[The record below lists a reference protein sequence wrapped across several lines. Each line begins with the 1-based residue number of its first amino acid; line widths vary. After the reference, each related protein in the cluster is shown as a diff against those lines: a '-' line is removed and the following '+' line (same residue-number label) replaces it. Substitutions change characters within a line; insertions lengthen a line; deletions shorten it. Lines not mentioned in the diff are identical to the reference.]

1 MAQNRSKASSSKSGS
16 VLYGV
21 LAGLILGLG
30 LATGVAYYVTKA
42 PMPFVDKVTREKAQ
56 TQIPENVDP
65 NGALHEAESSGGS
78 APNDTLANAS
88 PATPGSTNGK
98 AATPSLNDEIGA
110 LLVTLGA
117 PEPADKK
124 GAAAPAS
131 TSTPA
136 PAHSTAPT
144 PTHSATPAPAA
155 ATATARSTTKAIV
168 PPAKSAETKAEDKK
182 SVKLASTQTTYYL
195 QAGAYR
201 SAKDADSIRA
211 QIILLGLPV
220 QVQKVQVDGATLNR
234 VRVGP
239 FKGIDEMNRS
249 RARLSE
255 AKIDSSVVR
264 P

>member
-1 MAQNRSKASSSKSGS
+1 MAQNRRKASSSKSGS

-78 APNDTLANAS
+78 VPNDTLANS
-88 PATPGSTNGK
+88 SHPATPGSTNGK
-98 AATPSLNDEIGA
+98 AGTPSLNDEIGA

-117 PEPADKK
+117 PEPTDKK
-124 GAAAPAS
+124 GAAAAAP

-136 PAHSTAPT
+136 PAHSTAPAT
-144 PTHSATPAPAA
+144 THSSAPAPAA
-155 ATATARSTTKAIV
+155 APRSTTKAAV
-168 PPAKSAETKAEDKK
+168 PPAKPAETKAEDKK
-182 SVKLASTQTTYYL
+182 PVKLASTQTTYYL

-201 SAKDADSIRA
+201 SANDADAIKA

-220 QVQKVQVDGATLNR
+220 QVQKVQFDGATLNR

>member
-1 MAQNRSKASSSKSGS
+1 MAQNRRKASSSKSGS

-88 PATPGSTNGK
+88 HPGTPGSTNGK

-117 PEPADKK
+117 PEPTDKK
-124 GAAAPAS
+124 GAGAPAS
-131 TSTPA
+131 TPTPA
-136 PAHSTAPT
+136 PAHSA
-144 PTHSATPAPAA
+144 APAPAA
-155 ATATARSTTKAIV
+155 APHRTTKAVV
-168 PPAKSAETKAEDKK
+168 PPAKPAETKAEDKK
-182 SVKLASTQTTYYL
+182 PVKLASTQTTYYL

-201 SAKDADSIRA
+201 SAKDADAIRA

-220 QVQKVQVDGATLNR
+220 QVQKAQVDGATLNR

>member
-1 MAQNRSKASSSKSGS
+1 MAQNRRKASSSKSGS
-16 VLYGV
+16 ILYGV

-65 NGALHEAESSGGS
+65 NGALHEAESSGSS

-88 PATPGSTNGK
+88 HPGTPGSTNGK

-117 PEPADKK
+117 PEPTDKK

-131 TSTPA
+131 TPTPA
-136 PAHSTAPT
+136 PD
-144 PTHSATPAPAA
+144 HSAAPAPAA
-155 ATATARSTTKAIV
+155 APATPRSTTKATV
-168 PPAKSAETKAEDKK
+168 PPAKPAETKAEDKK
-182 SVKLASTQTTYYL
+182 SAKLASTQTTYYL

-201 SAKDADSIRA
+201 SAKDADAIRA

-220 QVQKVQVDGATLNR
+220 QVQKVQAGGATLNR